1 MVLVQDLKQAIS
13 HGESTPLRPSATR
26 RKYASPLMH
35 DRKQRIL
42 FEAQSLLDEHGVDG
56 FTIRELSRRAGVA
69 QRTLYNVFGSKED
82 IVSSAI
88 EQHFA
93 GLLTDLPA
101 APPSEDIEANL
112 RRIEAISLRTIGL
125 RRYATAMVGVFF
137 SPSIDRRI
145 YDSLRRI
152 SLSGTGDWVGR
163 AETAKVLMKLSP
175 QGRDRLTTLLMN
187 VSYANVTDWA
197 AGRISDSEMTL
208 RAQVNHLLCIR
219 AFLRPKYRP
228 RVDDLLEQL
237 KLTNAEA
244 DATQPVAAPSGDG
257 DARPVRRRKT

>member
-1 MVLVQDLKQAIS
+1 LVQALKQAIS
-13 HGESTPLRPSATR
+13 RGETTPPPTLATR

-42 FEAQSLLDEHGVDG
+42 SEAQSLLDEHGVDG

-93 GLLTDLPA
+93 GLLTELPA
-101 APPSEDIEANL
+101 PPPADDIEAHL
-112 RRIEAISLRTIGL
+112 RRIEAISRRTIGL

-137 SPSIDRRI
+137 SPTVDRRI
-145 YDSLRRI
+145 YDSLRHI
-152 SLSGTGDWVGR
+152 SLSGSGDWVKR
-163 AETAKVLMKLSP
+163 AENDKVLLKLSP
-175 QGRDRLTTLLMN
+175 QDRDRLTMLLMN
-187 VSYANVTDWA
+187 VNYANVTDWA
-197 AGRISDSEMTL
+197 AGRISDLELTL
-208 RAQVNHLLCIR
+208 RAQVNFLLCIR

-228 RVDDLLEQL
+228 RVDDLLERL
-237 KLTNAEA
+237 KAARVEA
-244 DATQPVAAPSGDG
+244 DAPQPAAAASGEG
-257 DARPVRRRKT
+257 EARPVRRRKT